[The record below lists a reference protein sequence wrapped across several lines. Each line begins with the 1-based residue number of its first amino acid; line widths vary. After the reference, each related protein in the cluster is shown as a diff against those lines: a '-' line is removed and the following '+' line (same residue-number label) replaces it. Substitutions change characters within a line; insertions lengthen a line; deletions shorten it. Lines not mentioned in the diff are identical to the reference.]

1 MQRRQE
7 ILNDITD
14 TVGAVFTGLTYACAR
29 CHDHKYDPILQKDYY
44 RLQAFF
50 ANTTA
55 NDSLPLVPS
64 GEVNRYR
71 EKLAVWEQKT
81 HAIRE
86 EMNTIEEPKRKAI
99 IKEYVDKYPEE
110 IQAALNKPES
120 DRSPFEA
127 LMVAKAKLYL
137 DPESPQYL
145 APTKAVV
152 AKLKGEEKKRWE
164 ALKAELDGFSDLR
177 PANLRLGTGM
187 TDVGSEAPKTYVLRR
202 GIYDVPKE
210 EVEPGFLSILDPHAT
225 RIVAPKRVDSTGR
238 RTALANILTDP
249 ENPLTTRVIVN
260 RIWQSHFGR
269 GLVGTPS
276 DFGVK
281 GDRPT
286 NPQLLDWLA
295 SEFVRNGWSMKHLHR
310 LIMTSSAYQQSSAYR
325 ETAAKIDP
333 ENKLLWRFPR
343 QRLEGEIIRDSA
355 LAVSGVL
362 NPKMGGPS
370 IFPELPLGMTV
381 AGGWA
386 VTKEEGEQ
394 NRRSIYVFV
403 RRNTRYPMFDAFDM
417 PDTHESCPCR
427 NVTTS
432 PVQALALLNNKLT
445 LEWAQYFAERV
456 MRSAGRNWN
465 KQIETA
471 YRWAFSRAPDKAER
485 KIAEDFF
492 KHQTAIIT
500 ERQAAGETLATLVD
514 VPEKA
519 DPVQIAALVDFC
531 HTLINANEFV
541 YRN

>member
-1 MQRRQE
+1 
-7 ILNDITD
+7 
-14 TVGAVFTGLTYACAR
+14 
-29 CHDHKYDPILQKDYY
+29 
-44 RLQAFF
+44 
-50 ANTTA
+50 
-55 NDSLPLVPS
+55 
-64 GEVNRYR
+64 
-71 EKLAVWEQKT
+71 
-81 HAIRE
+81 
-86 EMNTIEEPKRKAI
+86 
-99 IKEYVDKYPEE
+99 
-110 IQAALNKPES
+110 
-120 DRSPFEA
+120 
-127 LMVAKAKLYL
+127 MVAKAKLYL